1 MRRSLLVVL
10 AIIGLS
16 SFGHAYVI
24 DFEDMVAPP
33 STFNVGDMFVTGGV
47 TVTCQDFT
55 WSNDIVYSGGTAT
68 LQSNGD
74 AGATGNEIWTNNI
87 NLHFDFSALPV
98 HGLSFQ
104 FGDFGGNENLT
115 INDEFK
121 NVNSLTELHG
131 LTVGGAMITVI
142 QTANGQGAL
151 FATGEIESFAVGG
164 QEFAIDNVIACIP
177 EPASMALLGLGALL
191 LRRRR

>member
-33 STFNVGDMFVTGGV
+33 GTFGVGDSFVTSGV
-47 TVTCQDFT
+47 TVTGMEFA
-55 WSNDIVYSGGTAT
+55 WLPSGSTDQGVAT
-68 LQSNGD
+68 LQTDGA

-87 NLHFDFSALPV
+87 NLSFGFSVQPLQ
-98 HGLSFQ
+98 GLSFQ
-104 FGDFGGNENLT
+104 FGDSGGNENIS
-115 INDEFK
+115 INGDFR

-131 LTVGGAMITVI
+131 LTVGGAVITVI
-142 QTANGQGAL
+142 QTGNGQGAL
-151 FATGEIESFAVGG
+151 FAIGEVSSFAVGG